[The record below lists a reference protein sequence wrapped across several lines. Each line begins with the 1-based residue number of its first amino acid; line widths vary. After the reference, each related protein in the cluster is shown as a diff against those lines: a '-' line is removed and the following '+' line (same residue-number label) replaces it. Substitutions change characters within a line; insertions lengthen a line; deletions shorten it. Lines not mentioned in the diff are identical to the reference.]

1 MLNRKLIA
9 PIVAAFA
16 LSIWGCGPAIA
27 QSPDATANPRTPN
40 ERSSDSAPTP
50 SYGVDR
56 TNRDTAAPGTVRSR
70 PESRSFNLS
79 RRDQQSSAQMAG
91 DPNDKNNN
99 D

>member
-1 MLNRKLIA
+1 MLNRKLIT
-9 PIVAAFA
+9 PIAAAFA
-16 LSIWGCGPAIA
+16 LSILGSGAAIA

-50 SYGVDR
+50 SYGVDDR
-56 TNRDTAAPGTVRSR
+56 TNRGTSARGTTRSR
-70 PESRSFNLS
+70 AESRSYNQARGDNRPYAFP
-79 RRDQQSSAQMAG
+79 G